1 MYYCKG
7 NSDDPDRLCPF
18 AVTAGFTAVGCVEWI
33 FEVCSPLTIILFF
46 AIAPM
51 MVKYP
56 KKQREDGFDFDR
68 QR

>member
-1 MYYCKG
+1 
-7 NSDDPDRLCPF
+7 
-18 AVTAGFTAVGCVEWI
+18 VEWI